1 MNAVLLCAGFATR
14 MYPLTSNFPK
24 PLLPVADRPVIDY
37 LLEQIADLRSIRAVH
52 LVSNARFHDHFRRW
66 RDSHQERG
74 TWGSLVIEVHN
85 DGCLDNDSRL
95 GAAGDLALALKLIG
109 APDKILVS
117 GGDNIY
123 RFALAPLWNDFLRGG
138 EHRVVALAETEPAN
152 LHKTGVL
159 EFGDNDRVLRLHEKP
174 EVPPS
179 QWICPP
185 LYFFQASVWTE
196 LDAFLA
202 TAADNDAPGHF
213 VDYLCTTSRVK
224 GFRLNS
230 SRLDIGS
237 IDSYQF
243 ADQLLRKESS
253 ARSD

>member
-14 MYPLTSNFPK
+14 MYPLTRNFPK
-24 PLLPVADRPVIDY
+24 PLLPVADRPVVDY
-37 LLEQIADLRSIRAVH
+37 LLEQIAGLPSIRAVH

-66 RDSHQERG
+66 RDNHCEQE
-74 TWGSLVIEVHN
+74 TWGGLDIEVHN

-123 RFALAPLWNDFLRGG
+123 RFALAPLWSDFLRGG
-138 EHRVVALAETEPAN
+138 EHRVVALAETEPAK

-185 LYFFQASVWTE
+185 LYFFQASVWKE

-202 TAADNDAPGHF
+202 TSADNDAPGHF
-213 VDYLCTTSRVK
+213 IDYLCTTSRVK

-243 ADQLLRKESS
+243 ADQLLRKGSS
-253 ARSD
+253 VRSD